1 MARPTT
7 IKKEEVFEAVRK
19 LITEGTYPNPANV
32 RSELGSR
39 GSPPVLQRYIGSWYE
54 EFGPELARKA
64 ATKPQ
69 APATAALQV
78 ELRRLTQQASEE
90 MDAAHARRTEELD
103 ARERELA
110 EQEAALSGREES
122 LAAAVTRLEERE
134 LGQQQLLQDI
144 QASSAAAVKAREE
157 AVAALAAATAHNQA
171 LMQRCEA
178 AEAAAGAAADLER
191 RLAVVSS
198 ERDRH
203 QARVNEITR
212 DRERLQQLV
221 TDRSAEHA
229 KVSAQLAKV
238 SAQLAKVEEALG
250 ESRAELAQAR
260 ERLEAARSSLAGAQ
274 AEATAIAG
282 ERDQLRA
289 DLEASQARADEYA
302 RAASIAAAEHAA
314 ISARCASEQAGQA
327 LWAEIGHRLG
337 VIEEA
342 TAALLDCERSAAV
355 PNAPDDTTRRD
366 G

>member
-238 SAQLAKVEEALG
+238 EEALG

>member
-1 MARPTT
+1 MARPAT
-7 IKKEEVFEAVRK
+7 IQQDEVFAAVHA
-19 LITEGTYPNPANV
+19 LVAAGTYPNPGNV
-32 RSELGSR
+32 RVALGNR
-39 GSPPVLQRYIGSWYE
+39 GSPPVLQRHIGAWYE

-64 ATKPQ
+64 AAKP
-69 APATAALQV
+69 PASATGALQA

-90 MDAAHARRTEELD
+90 MDAAHAKRTEELD
-103 ARERELA
+103 ARERDLV
-110 EQEAALSGREES
+110 EQEAALSGREDS
-122 LAAAVTRLEERE
+122 LAAAIARLEERE
-134 LGQQQLLQDI
+134 LGQQQLLQEI

-157 AVAALAAATAHNQA
+157 AMAALAAAEAHNQA
-171 LMQRCEA
+171 LVQRCEA
-178 AEAAAGAAADLER
+178 AEAAADTAAELER
-191 RLAVVSS
+191 RLAVASS

-203 QARVNEITR
+203 QARAKELTQ

-221 TDRSAEHA
+221 TDRSAEY
-229 KVSAQLAKV
+229 AKV

-250 ESRAELAQAR
+250 ESRTELAQAR

>member
-1 MARPTT
+1 
-7 IKKEEVFEAVRK
+7 
-19 LITEGTYPNPANV
+19 
-32 RSELGSR
+32 
-39 GSPPVLQRYIGSWYE
+39 
-54 EFGPELARKA
+54 
-64 ATKPQ
+64 
-69 APATAALQV
+69 
-78 ELRRLTQQASEE
+78 
-90 MDAAHARRTEELD
+90 
-103 ARERELA
+103 
-110 EQEAALSGREES
+110 
-122 LAAAVTRLEERE
+122 
-134 LGQQQLLQDI
+134 
-144 QASSAAAVKAREE
+144 
-157 AVAALAAATAHNQA
+157 
-171 LMQRCEA
+171 MQRCEA

-221 TDRSAEHA
+221 TDRSAEH
-229 KVSAQLAKV
+229 AKV